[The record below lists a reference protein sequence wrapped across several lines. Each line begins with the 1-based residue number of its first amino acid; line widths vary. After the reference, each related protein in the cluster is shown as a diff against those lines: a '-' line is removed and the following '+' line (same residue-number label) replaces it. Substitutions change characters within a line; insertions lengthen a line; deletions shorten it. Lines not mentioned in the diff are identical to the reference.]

1 MGLRNLFKRKQVDTE
16 AARRTLLLS
25 SGRIGEGVILDVTTA
40 DNTNDITHVFYT
52 YHANGVEYE
61 SSQTL
66 DDAQREHQIDYYPGA
81 RITVRFDPH
90 RPANSVVV

>member
-16 AARRTLLLS
+16 AARRELLVR
-25 SGRIGEGVILDVTTA
+25 SGRIGEGVILDVTTT
-40 DNTNDITHVFYT
+40 DTNDITHVFYA
-52 YHANGVEYE
+52 YNANGVEYE

-66 DDAQREHQIDYYPGA
+66 DEAQRQRQINYYPGA
-81 RITVRFDPH
+81 HVTVRFDPH

>member
-16 AARRTLLLS
+16 AARRELLVR

-40 DNTNDITHVFYT
+40 DNTNDITHVFYA
-52 YHANGVEYE
+52 YNANGVEYE

-66 DDAQREHQIDYYPGA
+66 DEAQRQRQINYYPGA
-81 RITVRFDPH
+81 HVTVRFDPH